1 MNSFM
6 ESEDGKSDKT
16 AAKTLMVNS
25 TSSSG
30 TSLTE
35 PVSETIMRD
44 LNVVV
49 SKLKFFFMQQNHDEL
64 KMNHEIQNYD
74 LWGPFVFA
82 LLFAFCVTI
91 NCKESMERIFSTIII
106 YITLGSVVVTVNAKL
121 LKTKLTLLQG
131 GSLIGY
137 SLFPMNI
144 SAVFSGVLRFMP
156 SFLKVLVTIVAVLCS
171 IKCGFEI
178 IKCVSHKEKIY
189 LMTYP
194 LVLFYLGLGCFLFS
208 I

>member
-1 MNSFM
+1 M
-6 ESEDGKSDKT
+6 ESDDGKNDKT
-16 AAKTLMVNS
+16 SSKTLIVNS
-25 TSSSG
+25 ASPSG

-35 PVSETIMRD
+35 PVAETIKRD

-49 SKLKFFFMQQNHDEL
+49 SKLRFFFMQQNHDES

-74 LWGPFVFA
+74 LWGPFLFA
-82 LLFAFCVTI
+82 LLFAFCVTV

-106 YITLGSVVVTVNAKL
+106 YITFGAIVVTVNAKL

-156 SFLKVLVTIVAVLCS
+156 VFLKVLVTIVAVLCS

-178 IKCVSHKEKIY
+178 VKCISSKDKIY